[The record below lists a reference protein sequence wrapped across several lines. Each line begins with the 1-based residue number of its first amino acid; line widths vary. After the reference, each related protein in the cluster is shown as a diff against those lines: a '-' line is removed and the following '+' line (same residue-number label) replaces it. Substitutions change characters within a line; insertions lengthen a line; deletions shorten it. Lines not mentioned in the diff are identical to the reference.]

1 MPEDVAQPEEK
12 KQPPKAPPAAVAA
25 VAPKPP
31 SGPALSGY
39 LAEVVDV
46 NMHVKTGISGEIYS
60 ISCKILEGND
70 KGRIIRRNVLGP
82 IKIGDVV
89 RLPDTS
95 REAREIRVK

>member
-1 MPEDVAQPEEK
+1 MVGINTQA
-12 KQPPKAPPAAVAA
+12 
-25 VAPKPP
+25 
-31 SGPALSGY
+31 
-39 LAEVVDV
+39 
-46 NMHVKTGISGEIYS
+46 KTGIAGEIYS

-70 KGRIIRRNVLGP
+70 KGRIIRRNVLRP

>member
-1 MPEDVAQPEEK
+1 MADVPAPQPTIPQERP
-12 KQPPKAPPAAVAA
+12 QQQ
-25 VAPKPP
+25 
-31 SGPALSGY
+31 LSGY

-46 NMHVKTGISGEIYS
+46 NTHAKTGIAGEIYS